1 MTPLSA
7 RFAIA
12 LASCAIALTAAT
24 PVRGDSPAPTQA
36 QGQYEVRFMTA
47 MIDHH
52 AMAVEMSTICLS
64 NAATPEL
71 IAMCQDILA
80 AQQQEIV
87 TMQTWLQQWYGVS
100 YAPQMTEGMR
110 QRMDR
115 MAQMYGPEFEIA
127 FMKSMI
133 RHHWTAVVRA
143 SGCIDRAYHPELV
156 DMCANII
163 ETQVAEITQMRT
175 WLCNWYGVCNYGP
188 KGALAEAH

>member
-1 MTPLSA
+1 MTSPSV
-7 RFAIA
+7 RFATAI
-12 LASCAIALTAAT
+12 ASCAIVLTAAT
-24 PVRGDSPAPTQA
+24 PLLGDGPAPTHAQA
-36 QGQYEVRFMTA
+36 EYEVRFMTS

-64 NAATPEL
+64 NAVTPEL
-71 IAMCQDILA
+71 IATCQDIIT
-80 AQQQEIV
+80 AQQQEIA

-100 YAPQMTEGMR
+100 YAPRMTEGMQ
-110 QRMDR
+110 QRLDR

-175 WLCNWYGVCNYGP
+175 WLCDWYGVCNYGP
-188 KGALAEAH
+188 KGAVAETH